1 MVVKKLE
8 LNRRDKNY
16 RFYINEIHAGKNDD
30 IEFTTN
36 NNDVNNNNIILTSSK
51 EFPLKNLDVSNNIV
65 IHNNLVLTSDLVT
78 NDSSLVKIPFT
89 SNNFSFKSNEQLQSI
104 LNTNSDTY
112 DASGSGYKISFT
124 PHSNKSKILLDFN
137 LNLKVSE
144 IVNQKISI
152 IVFRDNTQ
160 IVSSTID
167 DEKILQNQNIG
178 TSIVS
183 NLVTKFNL
191 TYLDSPETNEEIT
204 YYIKYVITVD
214 GTSSDLSGVGILGYD
229 DGYYNLMMLKELF
242 ISPSDYE
249 LITNFNGGIFV
260 SLNHNLDIS
269 FNTLD
274 ICNNLKTD
282 QMIVKQEHIIE
293 NFDIS
298 NATFINSNDISNNIE
313 ISSNIIPINNDSD
326 IGASGLTFKTLYC
339 ASGSIY
345 QIDDSGN
352 VSIMSQMNDADGM
365 STLQFARI
373 DTTYAP
379 AEFFGTGLP
388 FDETKVHRKLEK
400 DSNTNTIITQDNNNV
415 KLSFAL
421 LTNTESLTVNDANQ
435 VLLYRVFNPD
445 NFDKI
450 SYRDWVD
457 LKNAWNKTQPNKIP
471 DDLFNFNRNGDTVL
485 KKLLPEKETDLDMNV
500 NRLEISG
507 NLIINNSDI
516 SNFKFL
522 SFDNRIDFSDINIK
536 TLQVTNNIDINDLD
550 ITNLTFNS
558 NTNNTFNN
566 LILKNKADISS
577 IDISN
582 TVYTNIIVDTSYLV
596 NDNNAIF
603 HNLTVDT
610 IDVSKTLIIINDL
623 SSNKIIISNGDIS
636 INGTNFYSKSIDVSS
651 ISNINK
657 ITSNTTTINNS
668 FICNNDISINNKL
681 DISNLNILNQ
691 VKINSTTDDAL
702 NISNNLN
709 TTNIKFTDIS
719 GYIYGSSDFI
729 IDPLNHGETASAPGN
744 VTINGNLTVNG
755 DYTIINTNNV
765 IYKDNDLIVL
775 SSTGSLNDMG
785 LTIGDNNQI
794 SILYKDNNNSWNFN
808 KKIKVVNDLSSNS
821 INVENLVISN
831 GNFVGD
837 VNNYVDT
844 FNNLWNTSQIKED
857 SEYIYYNDSSGINI
871 FHNNLTKTDL
881 LNSSLIKLELIQ
893 NSDSSSVFIYHG
905 ISKET
910 ILSFIESPD
919 SNINIDKSTG
929 VISISN
935 ILEGSFNKLTL
946 GSQGF
951 SGEIF
956 NFDLNSDEN
965 NLTNLNNYVLEK
977 DIIKYVENLNE
988 KENNLTVQN
997 NSTSS
1002 NDNYLSHNTFNNIEK
1017 INYSLYQNT
1026 IIKEKNI
1033 NDFFSTRTLYSDN
1046 IYTFGE
1052 VKDKVYLALTN
1063 TGIYKSNNL
1072 ENWKNISID
1081 ISSINCGAF
1090 NGTLWV
1096 VGGETGPNYSCSLY
1110 YSFNGEVWY
1119 KVKYSKDMIY
1129 CVNDLYY
1136 DSEKFIAVG
1145 KSYNNKA
1152 ILLISKNG
1160 IDWEYKLDNTIS
1172 YNISNLANTTI
1183 TNNIKDFGNQ
1193 VKITKDSK
1201 YIIVS
1206 DISENR
1212 ENTQVYIYKINS
1224 DYTSNYSNSNDISY
1238 TYIQTITCDNDLL
1251 SSTYEYASD
1260 ILCGYNYETNTNIL
1274 LIKSIPASGDK
1285 SNFSIFENNY
1295 YDNSFTF
1302 IQTITDI
1309 SFDQN
1314 KRDNSGIQLS
1324 ENGKYILGFD
1334 TNTSPDSI
1342 KAYRLNKNINDNSY
1356 TFINATTTGI
1366 IESDTIK
1373 NLKIANNGRIFL
1385 LKNDKILIYD
1395 LMSDGENYY
1404 YVNSFTHNVSTDTNS
1419 LDITPDGKYFAYNY
1433 NNSSVRVYKEKDGSN
1448 NDWFELGSITGLSI
1462 NGNSKL
1468 EIWQEQNNKDDIRII
1483 INNDISVNIVNLDN
1497 SLNLFS
1503 IDNSG
1508 TEFSS
1513 SYNRL
1518 VIGNK
1523 SDKNVYVYNLNK
1535 EISNTSDISS
1545 INSIGYDGN
1554 VYKLATDNGI
1564 YDTYDLKMLS
1574 QSDTN
1579 KANNISYDGEKWF
1592 SLLKRE
1598 FVTQTSSIF
1607 SYAGGLTEK
1616 ADITNPTTEPHFG
1629 SVVKLSGNNKF
1640 MFTTYFYFN
1649 SPSSGVIEVFKYAES
1664 LNPPFSHHQTID
1676 LTGLTD
1682 RFYQGA
1688 AASINCDKDATF
1700 LILSY
1705 YKNSGTDYGFLI
1717 FYRNDND
1724 VFIQVDNSPFNLY
1737 TSGLGP
1743 DIGYRYHQSCIALSD
1758 NGKYLIASTYTTNIV
1773 ILYEVINTGAY
1784 IALNKLGEINGANGF
1799 GFTCSVSDNGYIIV
1813 GSLVSN
1819 NNNEGNIYVYKY
1831 VSDSNITLL
1840 KEFGP
1845 WISSTN
1851 TGFGRAVSITSDGN
1865 YIAFAAV
1872 SRSNY
1877 GAKVYK
1883 KASDDDTI
1891 WNQVGS
1897 IFGNTTPVT
1906 SFGWSHFFMRKIS
1919 STLFVLGG
1927 NYHSDNNGYVS
1938 GAAWLFKYDI
1948 IDDTEWSL
1956 EKSIYGPTSNYY
1968 MAHGMDI
1975 NDNYIIAGYTGDV
1988 WYSTMANFSGGIK
2001 VYELSLNETV
2011 TTISTPTIEDLIQ
2024 LSYNTNYLTNGD
2036 TSYNLTLP
2044 SSVSNVLSI
2053 ANNRENYVISCVDS
2067 SNNILYYSNDLIK
2080 WNKVEDI
2087 TNILGST
2094 CKNVVYNG
2102 RQFIASGSK
2111 GVAYSNDGI
2120 EWFNGNDIS
2129 NILVNNVISN
2139 NVYENQI
2146 KQSRNLIIVAGDV
2159 SNNEASLAYSH
2170 EGFYWL
2176 SISGSAD
2183 IFNYRANAV
2192 KCNGDKW
2199 VAVGVSN
2206 NTIAFSEDGYKW
2218 HGLGKYYLNTEGICI
2233 ESGYDENDNKL
2244 WVAGGDGSYNLV
2256 YSYDGI
2262 SWKDASFNND
2272 INMAKINSIKYDG
2285 SIWCAGGESDASL
2298 SLLYSVN
2305 GKEWNKSTTLQNQME
2320 MRIVKSI
2327 ESDGYMWIAVGSKT
2341 KVENSDY
2348 IHAYSSDGKDWWFL
2362 EENINDLCDNK
2373 ITKIKYVNNSWI
2385 VTTSN
2390 TTDVSGLYYSFDGF
2404 NWLKGRNLSLN
2415 SGLTDIEYCGD
2426 IYVETCSNVTSN
2438 SSILIDTTFEPYA
2451 NVSENRNSIYPTYM
2465 VTDILS
2471 IGKDKTQKTEK
2482 IFSKTN
2488 GIGYNNNQSKKIMKS
2503 RLLATTKTGIYLTT
2517 NGLCW
2522 EQVESH
2528 TSTLNCI
2535 GYNNKDLWVYA
2546 DKNKI
2551 KYSNDGCKW
2560 DSITTNSTMEHPL
2573 AIDYN
2578 GSNWLIIDGCDN
2590 SILMS
2595 NNGILWNTYDITGTD
2610 TNEKLKSIT
2619 YNGTNWLIGST
2630 HDVWYL
2636 NDSSLSNL
2644 DINQTQIPDISLVND
2659 IHSLG
2664 LLNLAITKQGL
2675 YQSNDTSGNEWRQIN
2690 NDISYENINK
2700 ICYNGIR
2707 WVVGGRNILKYSND
2721 ISNIVWKDCNME
2733 ETNFKIND
2741 VKWCGEYF
2749 IAGGKY
2755 DVKEQFKNK
2764 NQDINN
2770 GLMIYSYDGINW
2782 KKVYNN
2788 SIFNEEVLSIAGS
2801 EYVKPIVNEKNIIIN
2816 KMLGIEKLEKTN
2828 NIDNINTSLLIKNE
2842 NI

>member
-1 MVVKKLE
+1 MVVKKLQ
-8 LNRRDKNY
+8 LTRKDKNY
-16 RFYINEIHAGKNDD
+16 RFYINEIHAS
-30 IEFTTN
+30 N
-36 NNDVNNNNIILTSSK
+36 NNDLEMTTENKQTNNNIILTSSRDLT
-51 EFPLKNLDVSNNIV
+51 LKNLDVSNEIV

-89 SNNFSFKSNEQLQSI
+89 SNNFSFKTNKELFSF
-104 LNTNSDTY
+104 LNKNNNTY
-112 DASGSGYKISFT
+112 DASGHGYKISFK
-124 PHSNKSKILLDFN
+124 PHSNNSKILLDFN
-137 LNLKVSE
+137 LNIKVSE
-144 IVNQKISI
+144 VVNQKISI
-152 IVFRDNTQ
+152 LVFRDNTQ
-160 IVSSTID
+160 IVSSDID
-167 DEKILQNQNIG
+167 EEKLIHNSNIG
-178 TSIVS
+178 SSIVTD
-183 NLVTKFNL
+183 LITKFNL
-191 TYLDSPETNEEIT
+191 TYLDSPNTDKEIT
-204 YYIKYVITVD
+204 YYIKYKID
-214 GTSSDLSGVGILGYD
+214 KNGTSSDLSGVGILGYD
-229 DGYYNLMMLKELF
+229 NGYNNLMMVKELF
-242 ISPSDYE
+242 ITPTDYE
-249 LITNFNGGIFV
+249 LITNFNGGVFV
-260 SLNHNLDIS
+260 SFKHNLDIS
-269 FNTLD
+269 FNKLD
-274 ICNNLKTD
+274 ICNNLNSDK
-282 QMIVKQEHIIE
+282 MIIKEEYTME
-293 NFDIS
+293 NFEIS

-313 ISSNIIPINNDSD
+313 ISSNIIPLNIDSSSN
-326 IGASGLTFKTLYC
+326 IGGPGLTFKTLFC

-352 VSIMSQMNDADGM
+352 VSIMSQMNDADGK
-365 STLQFARI
+365 STLQFVTI

-379 AEFFGTGLP
+379 VEFFGGGLP
-388 FDETKVHRKLEK
+388 FEGKNNVHRKLIANHSEGK
-400 DSNTNTIITQDNNNV
+400 IKTQDNDNV
-415 KLSFAL
+415 KGSFELLITTGSETVANQAL
-421 LTNTESLTVNDANQ
+421 LN
-435 VLLYRVFNPD
+435 RVFHPENV
-445 NFDKI
+445 DKI
-450 SYRDWVD
+450 TYKDWVD
-457 LKNAWNKTQPNKIP
+457 LKNAWNKSQPIKIP
-471 DDLFNFNRNGDTVL
+471 DDLFNLNRNSDAIL
-485 KKLLPEKETDLDMNV
+485 KKLLPEKETDLDMSINT
-500 NRLEISG
+500 LEICG

-522 SFDNRIDFSDINIK
+522 SKHNRIDFSNINIK
-536 TLQVTNNIDINDLD
+536 TLDVTNNIDISVLD

-566 LILKNKADISS
+566 LILKNHADISS

-582 TVYTNIIVDTSYLV
+582 TVSTNIIVDTSYLV
-596 NDNNAIF
+596 NNNSAIF

-610 IDVSKTLIIINDL
+610 IDVSSILVIINDL

-657 ITSNTTTINNS
+657 ITSNTTNIDNLITIN
-668 FICNNDISINNKL
+668 DVSINNKL

-691 VKINSTTDDAL
+691 VKINSTTNDVL

-709 TTNIKFTDIS
+709 TNNIIFTDIS

-729 IDPLNHGETASAPGN
+729 IDPLEHDITTSAPGN

-775 SSTGSLNDMG
+775 SSNGSLNNMG
-785 LTIGDNNQI
+785 LTIGENNQI

-821 INVENLVISN
+821 INVEKLVISD
-831 GNFVGD
+831 GSFVGD
-837 VNNYVDT
+837 VNNYVET
-844 FNNLWNTSQIKED
+844 LNTSWNTSQIKED
-857 SEYIYYNDSSGINI
+857 SQYIYYNDTSGINI
-871 FHNNLTKTDL
+871 FYNNLTKTDL
-881 LNSSLIKLELIQ
+881 LNSSLIKLELTQ
-893 NSDSSSVFIYHG
+893 NSDSSSVFTYYG

-910 ILSFIESPD
+910 ILSFIDRSG

-929 VISISN
+929 VISITN
-935 ILEGSFNKLTL
+935 VLEGSFNKLTL
-946 GSQGF
+946 GSAGF

-988 KENNLTVQN
+988 KENNLTIQN

-1152 ILLISKNG
+1152 ILLTSKNG

-1183 TNNIKDFGNQ
+1183 TNNITDFGNQ

-1201 YIIVS
+1201 YIIVG
-1206 DISENR
+1206 DISDNGED
-1212 ENTQVYIYKINS
+1212 TQVYIYKINS
-1224 DYTSNYSNSNDISY
+1224 DYTSNYYSNDISY
-1238 TYIQTITCDNDLL
+1238 SYIQTIKCDNK
-1251 SSTYEYASD
+1251 SGTWEYASD
-1260 ILCGYNYETNTNIL
+1260 ILCGYNDETNTNIL
-1274 LIKSIPASGDK
+1274 LIKSIPATGTNT

-1309 SFDQN
+1309 SFVQN
-1314 KRDNSGIQLS
+1314 NRDNSGIQLS

-1334 TNTSPDSI
+1334 TTTSPNSI
-1342 KAYRLNKNINDNSY
+1342 QAYRLNKNINDNSY
-1356 TFINATTTGI
+1356 TFINATTTG
-1366 IESDTIK
+1366 TIK
-1373 NLKIANNGRIFL
+1373 SKLEPESLIHIQNLKIANNGRIFL
-1385 LKNDKILIYD
+1385 SDVDKSDNTSGKILIYD
-1395 LMSDGENYY
+1395 LIDEGLDVGNIYNYKYDISNGYEHPSPSNIENVPFYA
-1404 YVNSFTHNVSTDTNS
+1404 SS
-1419 LDITPDGKYFAYNY
+1419 LAITPDGKYFAYNY
-1433 NNSSVRVYKEKDGSN
+1433 DTSSVRVYKEKDGSN

-1462 NGNSKL
+1462 NQNSKL

-1483 INNDISVNIVNLDN
+1483 INNDISVGIVNLDN

-1535 EISNTSDISS
+1535 EISNASDISS

-1592 SLLKRE
+1592 SIY
-1598 FVTQTSSIF
+1598 TTSST
-1607 SYAGGLTEK
+1607 GGGYGGSTE
-1616 ADITNPTTEPHFG
+1616 
-1629 SVVKLSGNNKF
+1629 
-1640 MFTTYFYFN
+1640 
-1649 SPSSGVIEVFKYAES
+1649 
-1664 LNPPFSHHQTID
+1664 
-1676 LTGLTD
+1676 
-1682 RFYQGA
+1682 
-1688 AASINCDKDATF
+1688 
-1700 LILSY
+1700 
-1705 YKNSGTDYGFLI
+1705 
-1717 FYRNDND
+1717 
-1724 VFIQVDNSPFNLY
+1724 
-1737 TSGLGP
+1737 
-1743 DIGYRYHQSCIALSD
+1743 
-1758 NGKYLIASTYTTNIV
+1758 TTN
-1773 ILYEVINTGAY
+1773 LQ
-1784 IALNKLGEINGANGF
+1784 
-1799 GFTCSVSDNGYIIV
+1799 
-1813 GSLVSN
+1813 
-1819 NNNEGNIYVYKY
+1819 
-1831 VSDSNITLL
+1831 LL
-1840 KEFGP
+1840 
-1845 WISSTN
+1845 
-1851 TGFGRAVSITSDGN
+1851 
-1865 YIAFAAV
+1865 
-1872 SRSNY
+1872 
-1877 GAKVYK
+1877 
-1883 KASDDDTI
+1883 
-1891 WNQVGS
+1891 
-1897 IFGNTTPVT
+1897 
-1906 SFGWSHFFMRKIS
+1906 
-1919 STLFVLGG
+1919 
-1927 NYHSDNNGYVS
+1927 
-1938 GAAWLFKYDI
+1938 
-1948 IDDTEWSL
+1948 
-1956 EKSIYGPTSNYY
+1956 
-1968 MAHGMDI
+1968 
-1975 NDNYIIAGYTGDV
+1975 
-1988 WYSTMANFSGGIK
+1988 
-2001 VYELSLNETV
+2001 
-2011 TTISTPTIEDLIQ
+2011 
-2024 LSYNTNYLTNGD
+2024 YNTNYLTNND

-2087 TNILGST
+2087 TNILGAT
-2094 CKNVVYNG
+2094 CKNVEYDG
-2102 RQFIASGSK
+2102 TQFIASGSK

-2129 NILVNNVISN
+2129 NILVNSVISN

-2159 SNNEASLAYSH
+2159 SNGVASLAYSH

-2218 HGLGKYYLNTEGICI
+2218 HGLGKYYLNIEGICI

-2244 WVAGGDGSYNLV
+2244 WVAGGEGTYNLV

-2262 SWKDASFNND
+2262 TWKDASFNND
-2272 INMAKINSIKYDG
+2272 NTLDMTKINSIKYDG
-2285 SIWCAGGESDASL
+2285 SIWCAGGESDTSL

-2305 GKEWNKSTTLQNQME
+2305 GKEWSKSTTSQNQME

-2327 ESDGYMWIAVGSKT
+2327 ESDGYMWIAVGSRT
-2341 KVENSDY
+2341 KLENSDY

-2362 EENINDLCDNK
+2362 EENINDLNDNK

-2426 IYVETCSNVTSN
+2426 IYVETCSNTNADTSN

-2451 NVSENRNSIYPTYM
+2451 NLSINRNSIYPTYM
-2465 VTDILS
+2465 VTDKS
-2471 IGKDKTQKTEK
+2471 YIGKMNIDTQGKTEK

-2503 RLLATTKTGIYLTT
+2503 RLLATTKTGIYLTK

-2528 TSTLNCI
+2528 TSSLNCI
-2535 GYNNKDLWVYA
+2535 GYNNKDMWVYA

-2551 KYSNDGCKW
+2551 KYSNDGYKW
-2560 DSITTNSTMEHPL
+2560 DSVITKSTMDYPL
-2573 AIDYN
+2573 SIDYN

-2595 NNGILWNTYDITGTD
+2595 NNGILWNTYDISGGNED
-2610 TNEKLKSIT
+2610 EKLKSIT

-2644 DINQTQIPDISLVND
+2644 DIIQTQIPDISLVND

-2675 YQSNDTSGNEWRQIN
+2675 YQSNDTSGNNWQLIN

-2741 VKWCGEYF
+2741 IKWCGEYF
-2749 IAGGKY
+2749 VAGGKY
-2755 DVKEQFKNK
+2755 DVKEI
-2764 NQDINN
+2764 NQNINN

-2788 SIFNEEVLSIAGS
+2788 NIFNEEVLSIAGS

-2816 KMLGIEKLEKTN
+2816 NVLGIEKLEKTI

>member
-178 TSIVS
+178 TSILS

-249 LITNFNGGIFV
+249 LITNFNGGVFV

-388 FDETKVHRKLEK
+388 FEGKDNLHRKLVNENGRIK
-400 DSNTNTIITQDNNNV
+400 TEYINDNNVRNDDVKGSFDKLIITDNPKHTENE
-415 KLSFAL
+415 AL
-421 LTNTESLTVNDANQ
+421 IN
-435 VLLYRVFNPD
+435 RVFNPD
-445 NFDKI
+445 NYDTI
-450 SYRDWVD
+450 TYRDWVQ
-457 LKNAWNKTQPNKIP
+457 LKNAWNELADTDNDRNKIP

-582 TVYTNIIVDTSYLV
+582 TVFTSIIVDTSYLV

-603 HNLTVDT
+603 HNLTVDS
-610 IDVSKTLIIINDL
+610 IDVSKTLVIINDL

-636 INGTNFYSKSIDVSS
+636 INGTNFYSKSIVVSS

-668 FICNNDISINNKL
+668 FIGNNDISINNKL
-681 DISNLNILNQ
+681 DISNLNILNK
-691 VKINSTTDDAL
+691 VKINSITNDAL

-729 IDPLNHGETASAPGN
+729 IDPLNHGKTASEPGN

-775 SSTGSLNDMG
+775 SSSSSLNDMG

-794 SILYKDNNNSWNFN
+794 SILYKDNNNSWNFT

-821 INVENLVISN
+821 INVEKLVISN

-893 NSDSSSVFIYHG
+893 NSPDSSSVFKYHG

-910 ILSFIESPD
+910 ILSFIDSPG

-929 VISISN
+929 VISITN

-988 KENNLTVQN
+988 KENNLTIQN

-1136 DSEKFIAVG
+1136 DSEKFIALG

-1152 ILLISKNG
+1152 ILLTSKNG

-1224 DYTSNYSNSNDISY
+1224 DYTTNYYSNDISY
-1238 TYIQTITCDNDLL
+1238 SYIQTITCDNHLL

-1260 ILCGYNYETNTNIL
+1260 ILCGYNDETNTNIL

-1309 SFDQN
+1309 SFEQN
-1314 KRDNSGIQLS
+1314 NRDNSGIQLS

-1334 TNTSPDSI
+1334 TTSNSI
-1342 KAYRLNKNINDNSY
+1342 EAYRLNKNINDNSY
-1356 TFINATTTGI
+1356 TFIKATTTG
-1366 IESDTIK
+1366 TIK
-1373 NLKIANNGRIFL
+1373 SKLDPASLIHIQNLKIANNGRIFL
-1385 LKNDKILIYD
+1385 SDVDNTNSTTGKILIYD
-1395 LMSDGENYY
+1395 LIDDDLDVGNIYNYKYDIGYEHPQPSNIENVPFYA
-1404 YVNSFTHNVSTDTNS
+1404 SS
-1419 LDITPDGKYFAYNY
+1419 LAITPDGKYFAYNY
-1433 NNSSVRVYKEKDGSN
+1433 DTSSVRVYKEKDGSN

-1462 NGNSKL
+1462 NQNSKL

-1483 INNDISVNIVNLDN
+1483 INNNISVNIVNLDN

-1518 VIGNK
+1518 VLGNK

-1564 YDTYDLKMLS
+1564 YDTYDLKTLV
-1574 QSDTN
+1574 QSTTN
-1579 KANNISYDGEKWF
+1579 KTNNISYDGEKWF
-1592 SLLKRE
+1592 SMY
-1598 FVTQTSSIF
+1598 TTSS
-1607 SYAGGLTEK
+1607 SGYGG
-1616 ADITNPTTEPHFG
+1616 TTE
-1629 SVVKLSGNNKF
+1629 
-1640 MFTTYFYFN
+1640 TT
-1649 SPSSGVIEVFKYAES
+1649 
-1664 LNPPFSHHQTID
+1664 
-1676 LTGLTD
+1676 
-1682 RFYQGA
+1682 
-1688 AASINCDKDATF
+1688 
-1700 LILSY
+1700 
-1705 YKNSGTDYGFLI
+1705 
-1717 FYRNDND
+1717 
-1724 VFIQVDNSPFNLY
+1724 
-1737 TSGLGP
+1737 
-1743 DIGYRYHQSCIALSD
+1743 
-1758 NGKYLIASTYTTNIV
+1758 
-1773 ILYEVINTGAY
+1773 
-1784 IALNKLGEINGANGF
+1784 
-1799 GFTCSVSDNGYIIV
+1799 
-1813 GSLVSN
+1813 
-1819 NNNEGNIYVYKY
+1819 
-1831 VSDSNITLL
+1831 TL
-1840 KEFGP
+1840 
-1845 WISSTN
+1845 
-1851 TGFGRAVSITSDGN
+1851 
-1865 YIAFAAV
+1865 
-1872 SRSNY
+1872 
-1877 GAKVYK
+1877 
-1883 KASDDDTI
+1883 
-1891 WNQVGS
+1891 
-1897 IFGNTTPVT
+1897 
-1906 SFGWSHFFMRKIS
+1906 
-1919 STLFVLGG
+1919 
-1927 NYHSDNNGYVS
+1927 
-1938 GAAWLFKYDI
+1938 
-1948 IDDTEWSL
+1948 
-1956 EKSIYGPTSNYY
+1956 
-1968 MAHGMDI
+1968 
-1975 NDNYIIAGYTGDV
+1975 
-1988 WYSTMANFSGGIK
+1988 
-2001 VYELSLNETV
+2001 
-2011 TTISTPTIEDLIQ
+2011 Q
-2024 LSYNTNYLTNGD
+2024 LLYNTNYLTNND

-2053 ANNRENYVISCVDS
+2053 ANNRENYVVSCDDA

-2087 TNILGST
+2087 SNILGST
-2094 CKNVVYNG
+2094 CKNVEYNG
-2102 RQFIASGSK
+2102 TQFIASGSK

-2129 NILVNNVISN
+2129 NILVNSVISN

-2159 SNNEASLAYSH
+2159 SNNKASLAYSH

-2262 SWKDASFNND
+2262 TWKDASFNND
-2272 INMAKINSIKYDG
+2272 NTLDMNKINSIKYDG
-2285 SIWCAGGESDASL
+2285 SIWCAGGESDTSL

-2305 GKEWNKSTTLQNQME
+2305 GKEWNKCTTLQNQME

-2426 IYVETCSNVTSN
+2426 IYVETCSNTNSDTSN

-2465 VTDILS
+2465 VTDIS
-2471 IGKDKTQKTEK
+2471 AIGKDKTQKTEK

-2503 RLLATTKTGIYLTT
+2503 RLLATTKRGIYLTK

-2528 TSTLNCI
+2528 TRSLNCI

-2551 KYSNDGCKW
+2551 KYSNDGYKW
-2560 DSITTNSTMEHPL
+2560 DSITTNSTMDYPL

-2595 NNGILWNTYDITGTD
+2595 NNGILWNTYDILGGNED
-2610 TNEKLKSIT
+2610 EKLTSVS

-2630 HDVWYL
+2630 HDLWYL

-2644 DINQTQIPDISLVND
+2644 TINQTQIPDISLVND

-2675 YQSNDTSGNEWRQIN
+2675 YQSNDTSGNEWLYIN

-2707 WVVGGRNILKYSND
+2707 WVIGGRNILKYSND
-2721 ISNIVWKDCNME
+2721 ISNVVWKDCNME

-2741 VKWCGEYF
+2741 IKWCGEYF

-2755 DVKEQFKNK
+2755 DVKEI

-2788 SIFNEEVLSIAGS
+2788 NIFNEEVLSIAGS